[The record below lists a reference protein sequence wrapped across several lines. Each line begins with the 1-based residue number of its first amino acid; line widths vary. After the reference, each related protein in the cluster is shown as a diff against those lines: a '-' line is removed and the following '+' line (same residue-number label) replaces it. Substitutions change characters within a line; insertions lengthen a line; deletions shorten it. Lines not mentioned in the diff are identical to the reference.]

1 MRIILPPP
9 EQDLFLLSFMDYCS
23 QEEVHQVLGKIHGEF
38 EKLAEDWRISDRSED
53 AS

>member
-1 MRIILPPP
+1 
-9 EQDLFLLSFMDYCS
+9 MDHRP

-38 EKLAEDWRISDRSED
+38 EKLAEDWRIPDRSED